1 MDTQHRTR
9 SFDSKND
16 YSLVIM
22 NMKMQKTLQQRI
34 MALGFVNGNIAPTD
48 EVLQLVL
55 ECLPYEIL
63 DKIEFWI
70 KLLHILTN
78 LPFSPMFNEKSGT
91 EL

>member
-1 MDTQHRTR
+1 MDTQHRIL

-22 NMKMQKTLQQRI
+22 NMKMLKTLQQRI

-63 DKIEFWI
+63 DKIVI
-70 KLLHILTN
+70 YTN
-78 LPFSPMFNEKSGT
+78 QSTFQSNV
-91 EL
+91 